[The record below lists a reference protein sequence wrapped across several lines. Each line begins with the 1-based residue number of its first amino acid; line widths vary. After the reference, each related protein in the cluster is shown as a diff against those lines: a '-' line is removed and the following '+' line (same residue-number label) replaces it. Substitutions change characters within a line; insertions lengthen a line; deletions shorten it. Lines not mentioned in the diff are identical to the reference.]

1 MAKVTVPFGAPV
13 EVEHEALSRLFMWTL
28 KVFSK
33 EKCQDIWN
41 QVLASR
47 EEVFHLPK

>member
-13 EVEHEALSRLFMWTL
+13 DVECEALSLLFMWTL

-33 EKCQDIWN
+33 EKCEDIWN

-47 EEVFHLPK
+47 EEVFHPPK